1 VLSPVDKS
9 RSNVSQVRPFTGP
22 AGRSLTALRSS
33 VRWYSPCG
41 SLRRA
46 GVTTAQLNAK
56 AANVLCL
63 QHSMVQVCWSSSARG
78 LSRQCAPSPPPV
90 HNVSPR
96 YHFATRTAAALHA
109 GCRRVYHGAHR
120 IPYYHNALADPHW
133 QQKTDRC
140 AESWTE
146 GGSGVTAS
154 LSRGTRTR
162 GCIANSQP
170 PETRAPPAICPNP
183 YCRSAFFC
191 CCGLGV

>member
-120 IPYYHNALADPHW
+120 IPYHNALADPTGNR
-133 QQKTDRC
+133 KRIGVPSRGPRET
-140 AESWTE
+140 
-146 GGSGVTAS
+146 SGVTAS
-154 LSRGTRTR
+154 RGTPTPP

-170 PETRAPPAICPNP
+170 SETRAPPAICPNP

-191 CCGLGV
+191 CCRLGV